1 MENTAAKK
9 ALEITDLRKD
19 YGKQESLT
27 HALRGITMSMEEG
40 EFLAVMG
47 PSGSGKSTLLNLI
60 ATIDRK
66 TSGKIYIGGED
77 LDRVKEKDLARF
89 RREKLGFIFQ
99 DFGLL
104 DTLTAYDNIALPLS
118 INHVDPACIEEKVV
132 GTATLL
138 GIGKLLHKYPY
149 ELSGGEKSRV
159 SSARALASS
168 PSLVLADEPTG
179 ALDTKSSRALLESL
193 ADIHKREKATI
204 LMVTHDPFAASYASR
219 VLFLEDGRMKK
230 EIVRE
235 GERVPFFDEIM
246 SFSGRRGE

>member
-104 DTLTAYDNIALPLS
+104 DTLTAYDNTALPLS
-118 INHVDPACIEEKVV
+118 INHVDPACIGEKVV

-149 ELSGGEKSRV
+149 ELSGG
-159 SSARALASS
+159 
-168 PSLVLADEPTG
+168 
-179 ALDTKSSRALLESL
+179 
-193 ADIHKREKATI
+193 
-204 LMVTHDPFAASYASR
+204 
-219 VLFLEDGRMKK
+219 
-230 EIVRE
+230 
-235 GERVPFFDEIM
+235 
-246 SFSGRRGE
+246 